1 MFIHFGNLDLGIFGN
16 RDYLPLVGQAMVD
29 SPGPVVIS
37 ISQVENNSG
46 IVFTPE
52 VVGPAMDLIYMS
64 GRQVFVKI
72 ACSPSVVRVGVEAAV
87 QDALYQVQAI
97 EALFIGYNMADRLQG
112 YALNNILFGEL
123 FNDGSR
129 WTVDAVNRIA
139 DAIHGFN
146 RSVMFMGDPS
156 VSVITKF
163 NQPQPLNETP
173 SFNNYAALASSV
185 GVNSGITDYVV
196 HLNVL
201 YPWHLYSAAYPELT
215 FDLSRFAAI
224 LSVMKT
230 FNKANVKHFCHQGHP
245 QAPYPNY
252 FKPGFDGIGGPMMT
266 PHHTDAVKRCA
277 NFIEAAGI
285 VDYTLTM
292 DTAYGAISNSMLHP
306 LSYRTVTAEVQV
318 ATYEN
323 KSMTSSNGVISITD
337 NTDQSVRRF
346 NSGLKEITN
355 G

>member
-1 MFIHFGNLDLGIFGN
+1 MFIHFGNLDLGVFRN
-16 RDYLPLVGQAMVD
+16 RDYLPLVGQAMID
-29 SPGPVVIS
+29 APGPVVIS
-37 ISQVENNSG
+37 ISQIEDANG

-72 ACSPSVVRVGVEAAV
+72 ACSPSIIRVGVEAAV
-87 QDALYQVQAI
+87 QDALYQVQTI
-97 EALFIGYNMADRLQG
+97 ESLFVGYNMSERLQG

-139 DAIHGFN
+139 DAIHGFG

-156 VSVITKF
+156 VSVITKY
-163 NQPQPLNETP
+163 NQPQPLTETP
-173 SFNNYAALASSV
+173 SQNNYISLASAI
-185 GVNSGITDYVV
+185 GTNSGIIDYIV

-215 FDLSRFAAI
+215 FDLSRFAAT
-224 LSVMKT
+224 LSIMKT

-252 FKPGFDGIGGPMMT
+252 FKPGFDGIMGPMMT
-266 PHHTDAVKRCA
+266 PMHTDAIKRCA
-277 NFIEAAGI
+277 VFIEAAGI
-285 VDYTLTM
+285 VDYTITM
-292 DTAYGAISNSMLHP
+292 DTAYGAISNSMIHP
-306 LSYRTVTAEVQV
+306 LAYRTVSVDALV
-318 ATYEN
+318 ASYAT
-323 KSMTSSNGVISITD
+323 KSMTSSNGIISITN
-337 NTDQSVRRF
+337 NTDQTVRRF
-346 NSGLKEITN
+346 NSGLKEVV
-355 G
+355 